1 MITINVILLIVL
13 AIETIYIAKDVVKN
27 LNKVLKF
34 YRFTRKLNAIALSV
48 NKAKVLAE
56 QGKHNACLQE
66 LDTACAQI
74 TRVTHAYVSLYKR
87 GTHND

>member
-1 MITINVILLIVL
+1 MTIISTIILIVL
-13 AIETIYIAKDVVKN
+13 AIETIYIAKGVIRD
-27 LNKVLKF
+27 LNKVLRF
-34 YRFTRKLNAIALSV
+34 YKFTRKLIMIALSV

-74 TRVTHAYVSLYKR
+74 TRVTHAYVNLYKR
-87 GTHND
+87 GQHND